1 MGGHRQHL
9 LPWVR
14 EIRFKDLGS
23 IWQQDKIVVSTKV
36 KADSQIIRQMLH
48 RTESPL
54 GLYEED
60 VFLVMDTGL
69 FNRTSFWVYVQ
80 DSHMVLL
87 LLPEF

>member
-23 IWQQDKIVVSTKV
+23 TWQQDKIVVYTKV
-36 KADSQIIRQMLH
+36 KSHGQIIRQMLH
-48 RTESPL
+48 RAEIPL

-60 VFLVMDTGL
+60 VFLDMDI
-69 FNRTSFWVYVQ
+69 
-80 DSHMVLL
+80 
-87 LLPEF
+87 